1 MLDDILQ
8 VAYERGQRE
17 EEVLEENKGPK
28 KKFIGKIYVLKMK

>member
-17 EEVLEENKGPK
+17 EEALEENKGPK